1 MNYSSLFI
9 IGCGDIG
16 MRVGAVA
23 SSMNVQVYGFSRGTK
38 FPHDTASAG
47 ITLSHYDLD
56 SPESCQIPDFKG
68 APLLY
73 LAPPPGGGKND
84 TRVANFVKTIKP
96 GFEPAKIIY
105 MSTTSV
111 YGECGDELITEERT
125 VNPSNH
131 TAMRRYDAEQRFR
144 SWCSEHSVPLVI
156 LRVSGIYGPG
166 RIPMQ
171 RILSCEPLLNE
182 NEAGYTNRIH
192 SDDLTQICIV
202 AIEKGIDGDIFN
214 ISDGET
220 SKMNDY
226 FNAITDLMGVDRLP
240 QVSLEEGR
248 KVMSPLMLSYMTE
261 SRRVSNSKMLEKL
274 GIKLKYQ
281 TMAEGLKATMPP
293 PLPSP

>member
-23 SSMNVQVYGFSRGTK
+23 SSLNVKVYGFSRGSK
-38 FPHDTASAG
+38 FPHDEAACG
-47 ITLSHYDLD
+47 FTLGHYDLD
-56 SPESCQIPDFKG
+56 NPESSPAPDFKG

-73 LAPPPGGGKND
+73 MAPPPGGGKSD
-84 TRVANFVKTIKP
+84 TRVANFLGLIKP

-111 YGECGDELITEERT
+111 YGECGDETVTEDRA

-131 TAMRRYDAEQRFR
+131 TALRRFDAEQRFR
-144 SWCSEHSVPLVI
+144 SWSSEHSVPLVI

-171 RILSCEPLLNE
+171 RILSREPLLNAI
-182 NEAGYTNRIH
+182 EAGYTNRIH
-192 SDDLTQICIV
+192 SDDLTQICIT
-202 AIEKGIDGDIFN
+202 AIEKGEDGDIFN
-214 ISDGET
+214 ICDGET

-261 SRRVSNSKMLEKL
+261 SRKISNSKMLNKL
-274 GIKLKYQ
+274 GIKLKYP
-281 TMAEGLKATMPP
+281 TMQEGLKAS
-293 PLPSP
+293 L

>member
-16 MRVGAVA
+16 MRVGAAIAAMSIKVF
-23 SSMNVQVYGFSRGTK
+23 GFSRGNK
-38 FPHDTASAG
+38 FPHDTTSSG

-56 SPESCQIPDFKG
+56 ILESSPAPDFKG

-73 LAPPPGGGKND
+73 LAPPPGGGKSD
-84 TRVANFVKTIKP
+84 TRVANFLVTIKP
-96 GFEPAKIIY
+96 GFEPAKVIY

-111 YGECGDELITEERT
+111 YGECGDDTITEERA

-131 TAMRRYDAEQRFR
+131 TALRRYDAEQRFR
-144 SWCSEHSVPLVI
+144 LWCSEHSVPLVI

-171 RILSCEPLLNE
+171 RIHSREPLLNE
-182 NEAGYTNRIH
+182 IEAGYTNRIH
-192 SDDLTQICIV
+192 SDDLTQICIA
-202 AIEKGIDGDIFN
+202 AIEKGEDGDIFN

-220 SKMNDY
+220 NKMNDY

-240 QVSLEEGR
+240 QVTLEEGR

-261 SRRVSNSKMLEKL
+261 SRKVSNRRMLDRL
-274 GIKLKYQ
+274 GITLKYP
-281 TMAEGLKATMPP
+281 TMLEGLKVS
-293 PLPSP
+293 L